1 MGCWKIPP
9 NGLNGCCWDGPR
21 RTGLG
26 ERIPPELRGRR
37 PGEQDGTRAERER
50 FGKG

>member
-9 NGLNGCCWDGPR
+9 NGLNGCCCGTARGGRGWENGSPQNCAAAGR
-21 RTGLG
+21 ESRT
-26 ERIPPELRGRR
+26 EP
-37 PGEQDGTRAERER
+37 ARER